1 MARELEETKALTD
14 IQSSQQG
21 YGRSPRKK
29 RPQWLIR
36 VCRMRLK
43 LFPPAAGYLRR
54 FRHSCVCLA
63 RLPSATRSSPCISTV
78 TTHDEAPRLP
88 SKGKWKFLTKLQ
100 FPSSSTENHR
110 KFNDAGLQHGS
121 RDDQAAPLLL

>member
-63 RLPSATRSSPCISTV
+63 RLPSATRSSPYISTV

-88 SKGKWKFLTKLQ
+88 SRSKWKFLTKLQ
-100 FPSSSTENHR
+100 FPSSTENHR